1 MQRRVRGVFV
11 TGTDT
16 GVGKTVI
23 AAALIRALARDG
35 VRVAGMK
42 PIASG
47 AALTPAGLRN
57 ADALALMRASNISA
71 PYEIVNPYCFA
82 APIAPHIAA
91 HDAAVLIDLAL
102 VRERFA
108 TLAATADCV
117 IVEGAGGWLTP
128 ISPSASMAD
137 LAAALELPVVLVV
150 PLRLGCLN
158 HAFLTARAVGA
169 HAAGLAG
176 WVANA
181 LGPHFERAAENIAT
195 LEGHLAPAAAIVAY
209 ASQAAEEIEL
219 PLAAARALAG
229 LVR

>member
-1 MQRRVRGVFV
+1 MAPPVRGVFV

-47 AALTPAGLRN
+47 AALTSAGLRN

-128 ISPSASMAD
+128 ISERASMAD
-137 LAAALELPVVLVV
+137 IAAALALPVVLVV
-150 PLRLGCLN
+150 GLRLGCLN